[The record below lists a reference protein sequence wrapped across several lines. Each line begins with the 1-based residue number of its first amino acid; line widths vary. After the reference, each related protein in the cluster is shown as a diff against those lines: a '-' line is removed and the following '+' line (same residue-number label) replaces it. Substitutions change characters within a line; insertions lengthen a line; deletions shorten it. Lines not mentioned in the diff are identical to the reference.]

1 MMTGVLIRAARLEE
15 LPELQRFEQAIV
27 NAERPFDPTLR
38 PTGVRYYD
46 IEAILRSPDALFAVA
61 ELDNELIGCGFARI
75 EAAKP
80 FLDHEHH
87 AYLGLMYVD
96 PRHRG
101 RGVNQCIVEELKNW
115 CRARQVYELK
125 LDVYAGNQSAVRAYE
140 KAGFEGLLLQMRVN
154 IRPPGAV

>member
-1 MMTGVLIRAARLEE
+1 MSAILIRAARLEE
-15 LPELQRFEQAIV
+15 LSELQRFEQAIV
-27 NAERPFDPTLR
+27 SAERPYDPTLR
-38 PTGVRYYD
+38 NSGVRYYD
-46 IEAILRSPDALFAVA
+46 IEAILRNPEARFAVA
-61 ELDNELIGCGFARI
+61 ESANELIGCGFARI

-80 FLDHEHH
+80 FLDHDLH

-101 RGVNQCIVEELKNW
+101 RGINRRIIDDLKDW

-125 LDVYAGNQSAVRAYE
+125 LDVYAGNQAAVRAYE

-154 IRPPGAV
+154 IGPRGEV